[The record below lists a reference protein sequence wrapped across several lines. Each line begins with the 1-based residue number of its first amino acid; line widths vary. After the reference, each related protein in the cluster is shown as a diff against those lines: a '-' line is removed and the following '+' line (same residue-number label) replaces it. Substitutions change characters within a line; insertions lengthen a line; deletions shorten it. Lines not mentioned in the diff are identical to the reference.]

1 MVKYVEKE
9 AKLIDLTVAEN
20 YFRKIK
26 FIVVFNSGIV
36 YDAYFVV
43 VAAELPLPSS
53 SLSNQIALLQTQQQ
67 QLEGKQLV
75 SQPSN
80 QAVLIGKL
88 LETVNNAYL

>member
-1 MVKYVEKE
+1 MWLLLPNI
-9 AKLIDLTVAEN
+9 LIWQWQKIILE
-20 YFRKIK
+20 KIK
-26 FIVVFNSGIV
+26 VLVIFNSGIV
-36 YDAYFVV
+36 YDDYSIV

-67 QLEGKQLV
+67 QVEGKQLV

>member
-1 MVKYVEKE
+1 MLKKVAIFTKF
-9 AKLIDLTVAEN
+9 IDWRVAEN

-26 FIVVFNSGIV
+26 VLVILNSAIV
-36 YDAYFVV
+36 YDGYFII